1 MKLRVTQCSVGKY
14 YLGSNEESLSF
25 YMSIHD
31 NNNNELIKEN
41 GLKAQIHYSGDP
53 NDLYIFEDALSNI
66 EEVFTYCLEYS
77 KKVISSVDY
86 EAQCLLFYK
95 IYQQNFETINTNM
108 RIERDKR
115 IKEQIESLQKEL
127 ECKDV
132 IHNLQSSFENYIY
145 SKIKHLNQRIDYYN
159 EKNSELKEDSL
170 TYQNNKKFISD
181 FKNQI
186 EKYKDIS
193 QLYQNSQ

>member
-25 YMSIHD
+25 YMSIYD
-31 NNNNELIKEN
+31 DNNELIKEN

-53 NDLYIFEDALSNI
+53 DDLYIFEDALSNI
-66 EEVFTYCLEYS
+66 ENVFTYCLEYS

-86 EAQCLLFYK
+86 ESQCLLFYK

-132 IHNLQSSFENYIY
+132 IHDLQSSFENYIY
-145 SKIKHLNQRIDYYN
+145 SEIKRLNQRIDYYN
-159 EKNSELKEDSL
+159 EKNSELKEDSP
-170 TYQNNKKFISD
+170 TYQSNKKFISN
-181 FKNQI
+181 FENTI